1 MWCTFTENPHKDL
14 EGKALVLHLNCFSDV
29 VGMWLSHLLL
39 YLEGDVMFA
48 GPSATARLSG
58 GTFSGEVVGSPDGV
72 GDRGTHEPWS

>member
-1 MWCTFTENPHKDL
+1 M